1 MELSS
6 VFDTI
11 KEKFTSLKEKVLDF
25 YEENKITAVLI
36 AGLSIF
42 VLLLIILLLCLLPS
56 GKNKK
61 SDYVNPPLKLSQEL
75 EIPQG
80 PEMPNNYTISRENRA
95 SWEKED
101 AKEWFT
107 IPGDKEINALSQT
120 NENMINE
127 LLGAAP

>member
-6 VFDTI
+6 VFENV
-11 KEKFTSLKEKVLDF
+11 KEKFISLKEKILDF
-25 YEENKITAVLI
+25 YQENKITAILV

-42 VLLLIILLLCLLPS
+42 VLVLIIVLLCLIPS
-56 GKNKK
+56 TKNKK
-61 SDYVNPPLKLSQEL
+61 SNYVNPPLKLSHEL

-80 PEMPNNYTISRENRA
+80 PEMPDNYTISRETLS
-95 SWEKED
+95 SWTKEQ
-101 AKEWFT
+101 AEEWFT
-107 IPGDKEINALSQT
+107 VPSEKEINALSQT